1 MDTYAIWFDLAPGA
15 RDLELV
21 DAMNGWLGALRD
33 LGTVESWTLER
44 RKFGFGPDGLG
55 EFHVRIHFRDLAQ
68 LDEAFQ
74 VAAVRDGSKERLHIE
89 VFSRVTNF
97 RSGLYR
103 PFPDP
108 QRVRPLERP
117 VD

>member
-1 MDTYAIWFDLAPGA
+1 MDTYAIWFDLASGA
-15 RDLELV
+15 RDLELA
-21 DAMNGWLGALRD
+21 DAIDGWLGELRG
-33 LGTVESWTLER
+33 LGVIEGWTLER

-55 EFHVRIHFRDLAQ
+55 EFHVRIHVRDLAQ
-68 LDEAFQ
+68 LDAAFR
-74 VAAVRDGSKERLHIE
+74 VAAARSGPTESLHAE
-89 VFSRVTNF
+89 VFRRVANF

-108 QRVRPLERP
+108 ERIRP